1 MQILLR
7 SMRGI
12 FKKVITKRLTVS
24 QPLLLVEKDNFNNG
38 TPSLAG
44 RSLLKN
50 SPPDCFLIHPLRS
63 ASWQFAG
70 RCPTPH
76 QRLCLWNPLKG

>member
-24 QPLLLVEKDNFNNG
+24 QPLLLVKKIILIMERPHLQG
-38 TPSLAG
+38 VPS
-44 RSLLKN
+44 
-50 SPPDCFLIHPLRS
+50 
-63 ASWQFAG
+63 
-70 RCPTPH
+70 
-76 QRLCLWNPLKG
+76 

>member
-12 FKKVITKRLTVS
+12 FKKIITKRLTVS
-24 QPLLLVEKDNFNNG
+24 QPLLLVEKDNFNKG

-63 ASWQFAG
+63 A
-70 RCPTPH
+70 
-76 QRLCLWNPLKG
+76 

>member
-44 RSLLKN
+44 RSLFQN
-50 SPPDCFLIHPLRS
+50 SPPDCFEIHLLRS
-63 ASWQFAG
+63 A
-70 RCPTPH
+70 CY
-76 QRLCLWNPLKG
+76 CLWSFAPHLTKGSAFEIR

>member
-12 FKKVITKRLTVS
+12 FKKIITKRLTVS
-24 QPLLLVEKDNFNNG
+24 QPLLLVEKDNFNKG
-38 TPSLAG
+38 TPSL
-44 RSLLKN
+44 
-50 SPPDCFLIHPLRS
+50 
-63 ASWQFAG
+63 AG